1 MTKKAIFT
9 YGRLNPPTIGHK
21 VMIDNL
27 IKEARKIKADPYIVI
42 THTQNKKKNP
52 LSVDEKMMLIA
63 RMYPGVPILATSKQE
78 PNPQYIVAKL
88 KNKGYTNMSMMVGS
102 NRLNQFNWVGV
113 PIVSGGVRN
122 ANTNKPTGVSAT
134 EARKAA
140 VKGNLKTFARMV
152 NTNNPKMWMR
162 LIANRL
168 K

>member
-1 MTKKAIFT
+1 MPKKAIFT

-21 VMIDNL
+21 VMIDNML
-27 IKEARKIKADPYIVI
+27 KAAKKAKADPFIVI

-52 LSVDEKMMLIA
+52 LSVSEKMELIA
-63 RMYPGVPILATSKQE
+63 RLYPGIPILATSKQE
-78 PNPQYIVAKL
+78 PKPTYIVNKL
-88 KNKGYTNMSMMVGS
+88 KANGYANISMMVGS

>member
-21 VMIDNL
+21 AMIDNL
-27 IKEARKIKADPYIVI
+27 LNLAKKAKADPYIVI
-42 THTQNKKKNP
+42 THTQDKKKNP
-52 LSVDEKMMLIA
+52 LSIDEKMMLIA

-78 PNPQYIVAKL
+78 PNPTYIVNKL
-88 KNKGYTNMSMMVGS
+88 KTKGYTNLSMMVGS
-102 NRLNQFNWVGV
+102 NRLNQFNWVGIPV
-113 PIVSGGVRN
+113 LSGGVRN

-152 NTNNPKMWMR
+152 PSNNPKRWMR

>member
-1 MTKKAIFT
+1 MPRKAIFT

-21 VMIDNL
+21 LMIDNL
-27 IKEARKIKADPYIVI
+27 IKEAKKNNADPYIVI

-52 LSVDEKMMLIA
+52 LSVDEKMLLIA
-63 RMYPGVPILATSKQE
+63 RMYPGIPILATSKQE
-78 PNPQYIVAKL
+78 PNPTYIVNKL
-88 KNKGYTNMSMMVGS
+88 KTNGYADVSMMVGS
-102 NRLNQFNWVGV
+102 NRIGQFDWVGV
-113 PIVSGGVRN
+113 PVVSGGVRN

-140 VKGNLKTFARMV
+140 TKGNLNTFARMV
-152 NTNNPKMWMR
+152 NTNNPNKWMR